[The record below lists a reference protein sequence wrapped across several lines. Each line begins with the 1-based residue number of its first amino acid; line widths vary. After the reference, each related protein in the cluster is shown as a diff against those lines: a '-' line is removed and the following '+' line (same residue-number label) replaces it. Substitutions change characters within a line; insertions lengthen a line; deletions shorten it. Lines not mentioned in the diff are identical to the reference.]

1 MDKVRVVCLEKDR
14 RAAVRILHKLGVID
28 LRRSKLTLQDV
39 QQPEDLNEINELLIR
54 VDGAIALLGKRE
66 VRKSKSVPLN
76 ELVERVKDSKA
87 INEIYQLG
95 DARRSL
101 TDEGKLLDYAEY
113 VATAFS
119 GLKVNFSQLKT
130 DALIVRG
137 FSMPAKQ
144 LSDFMREF
152 SSKTR
157 NSELVFSRH
166 GSSAVVIVAYDKK
179 ANIDDILKS
188 YTLNEFDLES
198 KYVRETPASILENVR
213 RQRAMN
219 AAEMSKINARLG
231 HISDEQYSTL
241 AGYSEM
247 LNIEL
252 VRANASSY
260 FKKTDST
267 FIVEG
272 WVPEKSASLLRNTL
286 TNGLSGRVTFD
297 VIEENDELAPTLTN
311 RPKFLRSFDYMVE
324 FFSVPRSDEIDP
336 TWIFILSFPIF
347 YGLMIS
353 DVGYGIMSLILATLI
368 KRKVDPDGLMYNVS
382 TLWQINSV
390 SAMFFGVLSNQYLG
404 IPLNQYIVANYTGL
418 NWFTD
423 ISFIAVISIV
433 FGLAQV
439 LLGLAF
445 GFINDYNHH
454 KKKLAYAKISSIILV
469 ISATIAIAGGLFG
482 AFNSGIYLPSAA
494 IAILS
499 LLATLA
505 LSGEKALEVI
515 DLISHTLSY
524 MRIMGFGLASVIIAF
539 LIDFAFTPKL
549 SDGILLFIIYSVIF
563 LLLHVLNMI
572 VSIFE
577 GLVQGLRLNFVEF
590 FTKFYEGG
598 GIKFKPFT
606 YKRVHTEE

>member
-198 KYVRETPASILENVR
+198 KYVRE
-213 RQRAMN
+213 
-219 AAEMSKINARLG
+219 
-231 HISDEQYSTL
+231 
-241 AGYSEM
+241 
-247 LNIEL
+247 
-252 VRANASSY
+252 
-260 FKKTDST
+260 
-267 FIVEG
+267 
-272 WVPEKSASLLRNTL
+272 
-286 TNGLSGRVTFD
+286 
-297 VIEENDELAPTLTN
+297 
-311 RPKFLRSFDYMVE
+311 
-324 FFSVPRSDEIDP
+324 
-336 TWIFILSFPIF
+336 
-347 YGLMIS
+347 
-353 DVGYGIMSLILATLI
+353 
-368 KRKVDPDGLMYNVS
+368 
-382 TLWQINSV
+382 
-390 SAMFFGVLSNQYLG
+390 
-404 IPLNQYIVANYTGL
+404 
-418 NWFTD
+418 
-423 ISFIAVISIV
+423 
-433 FGLAQV
+433 
-439 LLGLAF
+439 
-445 GFINDYNHH
+445 
-454 KKKLAYAKISSIILV
+454 
-469 ISATIAIAGGLFG
+469 
-482 AFNSGIYLPSAA
+482 
-494 IAILS
+494 
-499 LLATLA
+499 
-505 LSGEKALEVI
+505 
-515 DLISHTLSY
+515 
-524 MRIMGFGLASVIIAF
+524 
-539 LIDFAFTPKL
+539 
-549 SDGILLFIIYSVIF
+549 
-563 LLLHVLNMI
+563 
-572 VSIFE
+572 
-577 GLVQGLRLNFVEF
+577 
-590 FTKFYEGG
+590 
-598 GIKFKPFT
+598 
-606 YKRVHTEE
+606 